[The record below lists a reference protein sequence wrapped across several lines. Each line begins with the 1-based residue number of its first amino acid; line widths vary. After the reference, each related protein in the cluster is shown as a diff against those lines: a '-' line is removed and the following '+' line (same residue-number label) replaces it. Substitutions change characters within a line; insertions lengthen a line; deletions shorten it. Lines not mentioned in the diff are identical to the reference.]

1 MNTVE
6 KLLRADK
13 NILNEKAT
21 GEIHCARVS
30 RLMGEDFTVKIQEL
44 NGRRIREIAE
54 NSKSNY
60 DADLLYCVEGVTDPP
75 LKDERLREYYDAA
88 TPKDLAEKMLGIE
101 AGPVAAAIVGLS
113 TSQNVNEKEIKN

>member
-13 NILNEKAT
+13 GLLDKKET
-21 GEIHCARVS
+21 GEIHCARIS

-54 NSKSNY
+54 MSKTNY

-75 LKDERLREYYDAA
+75 LKDKRLMEYYNAA
-88 TPKDLAEKMLGIE
+88 TPKDLAEKMFGFE
-101 AGPVAAAIVGLS
+101 AGKTAAAIVELS
-113 TSQNVNEKEIKN
+113 TSPSKGEKEVKN